1 MMTAACTGLEARSY
15 VERYS
20 WKTRST
26 SDAALGTS
34 ALFNDDGSLTEL
46 GLIYSKI

>member
-1 MMTAACTGLEARSY
+1 MAIVLPAFESRKY
-15 VERYS
+15 VEKYS

-26 SDAALGTS
+26 SDIFMGTS

-46 GLIYSKI
+46 GL

>member
-1 MMTAACTGLEARSY
+1 MTAACAGLESREY

-20 WKTRST
+20 WKTRTT

-34 ALFNDDGSLTEL
+34 ALFNDDGSLTDL
-46 GLIYSKI
+46 GIIYSKI

>member
-1 MMTAACTGLEARSY
+1 MTEACAGLDARSY

-26 SDAALGTS
+26 EDPHMGTS
-34 ALFNDDGSLTEL
+34 AIFNDDGSLTAL
-46 GLIYSKI
+46 GQIYSNI